1 MRAEVESTEPLP
13 EEINVP
19 IINVDD
25 HEPMRFFRT
34 RVLTNEG
41 YEVVEADSVAT
52 GHRRSTDP
60 GAELTLLDLRLPDGT
75 GFDLCERLKE
85 ERPSL
90 PVVLISNTYR
100 STQWRL
106 DGLAAG
112 ADAFLTE
119 PVEPEDLVRCI
130 RGYIGH
136 LPSGGADATTAWVLT
151 TPEGVIDN
159 LSGGAARVLN
169 RSPRSACGSTL
180 LHYFEDR
187 EAARQL
193 LAAARAG
200 QFGRRTLVLRPR
212 ELKPVTITVNVTGVS
227 MPGDRL
233 NWARWAFSLEKP
245 LPRRRP
251 RGRQTAANRGAA

>member
-1 MRAEVESTEPLP
+1 M
-13 EEINVP
+13 P

-25 HEPMRFFRT
+25 HQPIRFFRT

-75 GFDLCERLKE
+75 GYDLCERLKD

-90 PVVLISNTYR
+90 PIVMISNTYR
-100 STQWRL
+100 SAQSRL

-119 PVEPEDLVRCI
+119 PVNPEDLVRCI
-130 RGYIGH
+130 RGYVGH
-136 LPSGGADATTAWVLT
+136 LPAGGAGATTAWALT
-151 TPEGVIDN
+151 TPEGVIDH

-180 LHYFEDR
+180 LHYFDDR

-212 ELKPVTITVNVTGVS
+212 ELKPVTVTVNVTGVT

-233 NWARWAFSLEKP
+233 NWARWAFSLEEP

-251 RGRQTAANRGAA
+251 NGRRSAGRRQTAQRELTTPDG